1 MIHSSRVSVLIGL
14 MLLIGPAFLM
24 AGCVEAEPGSTG
36 DEIVRTS
43 HAPIRVFSDTE
54 LAELGFPGTGT
65 VDDPYRIENLNI
77 DSSASDSDGRTGLI
91 LAFTSKHVIVSDCM
105 ISNASSGVA
114 IPGSA
119 PGELYSS
126 QVVIYQSSNITLHS
140 CVVQS
145 SLKTSIYG
153 ISVASSSNLTIQG
166 TIISDT
172 TYALRAKSV
181 SNFTFSNNLVC
192 PVSNGLFFNGGDGL
206 KVDNNT
212 IEGAKEHGATVESV
226 NNVSINDNK
235 LLNYSGGY
243 NSHILAPIEI
253 SGSSDGE
260 IRRNLIDGSAN
271 SGIVLSNTVRYIV
284 DGNTITNSGNYGI
297 NLYGPAL
304 GGPHTI
310 SNNTVTSA
318 DYGIWAEG
326 DDTSVENNVI
336 ADIAQTGIYLKQ
348 SDDGRVV
355 GNTVTNAKS
364 GFELN
369 DCDRVTMTLNV
380 ISEPTERLGAIY
392 DKAVNSRIWLNA
404 FYDDRQTV
412 GDYSSGTSW
421 HFDGM
426 GNYWSFVSGTDN
438 NQDGIWDDPVNIIGT
453 SSVDEFPLASPIGP
467 PSNMTLTAIYDLPY
481 DTYEYV
487 ARFMFQE
494 PQWLIGGPI
503 DGFRYFRYSSQPTIG
518 GDAGPSG
525 LNLTDATVIPGI
537 NYTYQ
542 AWGFRGS
549 EQGVI
554 GSLYIT
560 LIDSTLPT
568 VNVISPWDDQLFTG
582 LPIQINWT
590 GSDDFRLGVHHY
602 MVGLSPGPYT
612 YVAGG
617 TTSFNITSIPDGQH
631 TFVVEAYDY
640 YGNMAYATVRI
651 IVDAVGPELIIS
663 SPEEAGAVRGEALL
677 KWTASDNGSAVALVQ
692 YRLNGG
698 PWINVTGNSLL
709 LTGLDEGLH
718 FVEMR
723 AHDLNGHNTT
733 KGISFHSDTGK
744 PWADITWPA
753 SDELINAS
761 SVWVTWIGGD
771 TTTRIATAEVSLD
784 RGAYISAA
792 HLDRH
797 LFSSLSDGTHAVS
810 VRVTDLAGNYHV
822 VNISFVIDTTPPLLS
837 ILLPGE
843 GSSHGVDVNVSWTG
857 SDITSG
863 LDRYE
868 ISIDGGEWQ
877 PRGKVASIELFG
889 LDLGQHVV
897 RVRAWDVAGNSGT
910 AERMFYVDLAGP
922 VVELS
927 HGSTVITNDWTFLV
941 EWTGSDDASGI
952 AYYLLRYDGAV
963 VYGGISLNCEVDIS
977 NTGEHLVE
985 IVAYDRAGKS
995 GSDSFVLIVDRSGPL
1010 VKMIEPEHN
1019 SLLSDGRVVVS
1030 WTGSD
1035 RLGGENDGVHH
1046 YEISVNGGPYRDIGR
1061 GTSVELELQDG
1072 KHIVRI
1078 KAFDMLGNERIS
1090 LVRFFI
1096 DTTAPEASILSPTEG
1111 GWCKGTVNVD
1121 AQGTDRQSS
1130 VVYQFR
1136 LDGGD
1141 WSSSGASGTMTYQSL
1156 SAGRHNVEVM
1166 VTDEAGHSNVASVSF
1181 TVDLTAPS
1189 VVDRIPQGES
1199 VSPYS
1204 AIKVTFSEAM
1214 DPASLQFAL
1223 TGVEVTVTMVGNV
1236 IVFAPSSPL
1245 LENTVYRATVSGSDL
1260 AGNKLSEAWSFATTS
1275 VSRVSGTVVGP
1286 DGQRISGA
1294 TVTLDSG
1301 ETAVTDGEGRF
1312 SFWATLGEHK
1322 VSVSMDGY
1330 GNGTS
1335 TITVGTGAAEVGEI
1349 KLSEKSSSV
1358 AGIGPEVMA
1367 AVAVVAIAVVAAGV
1381 LFLRRKP

>member
-24 AGCVEAEPGSTG
+24 AGCVEAEPGSMG
-36 DEIVRTS
+36 DEIVRTP
-43 HAPIRVFSDTE
+43 HAPIRVYNDTQ
-54 LAELGFPGTGT
+54 LHDLGFPGEGT
-65 VDDPYRIENLNI
+65 AEDPYRIENLNI
-77 DSSASDSDGRTGLI
+77 DSSAYDIWPGLI
-91 LAFTSKHVIVSDCM
+91 LAFTSKHVIVSNCS
-105 ISNASSGVA
+105 ISNATNGLMFNDGGKPADVFA
-114 IPGSA
+114 
-119 PGELYSS
+119 S
-126 QVVIYQSSNITLHS
+126 QVFVYKASNIMLSS

-145 SLKTSIYG
+145 TLSAGVGG
-153 ISVASSSNLTIQG
+153 IGVVSSSNMTVHD
-166 TIISDT
+166 TVISDT
-172 TYALRAKSV
+172 NSALKVKSV
-181 SNFTFSNNLVC
+181 TNFTFSNNLVR
-192 PVSNGLFFNGGDGL
+192 SGLDGLYFEGGNGLR
-206 KVDNNT
+206 VDNNT
-212 IEGAKEHGATVESV
+212 VNGALGYAVSVESV
-226 NNVSINDNK
+226 NNVSICDNT
-235 LLNYSGGY
+235 LLDYSGG
-243 NSHILAPIEI
+243 NSLIFAPIEI
-253 SGSSDGE
+253 SRSSDGE
-260 IRRNLIDGSAN
+260 IRRNLIDSSAH
-271 SGIVLSNTVRYIV
+271 SGIVLFDTEGYIV

-297 NLYGPAL
+297 YLDEPAL
-304 GGPHTI
+304 GGPHVI

-318 DYGIWAEG
+318 EYGIWAEG
-326 DDTSVENNVI
+326 DNTSVENNVI
-336 ADIAQTGIYLKQ
+336 TDISWLGIYLSN

-355 GNTVTNAKS
+355 GNTITNATR
-364 GFELN
+364 GFGLT
-369 DCDRVTMTLNV
+369 DCYRANMTMNV
-380 ISEPTERLGAIY
+380 ISEPAVLLGVIQGNAEG
-392 DKAVNSRIWLNA
+392 SRIWLNA
-404 FYDDRQTV
+404 FYHNSQSVID
-412 GDYSSGTSW
+412 SSGEISW
-421 HFDGM
+421 HFGGL
-426 GNYWSFVSGTDN
+426 GNYWSFVNGLNNADN
-438 NQDGIWDDPVNIIGT
+438 DRNGIWDNPVSILST
-453 SSVDEFPLASPIGP
+453 SSADEFPLTSPIGP
-467 PSNMTLTAIYDLPY
+467 PSNMTAIDDGNYGVLFHF
-481 DTYEYV
+481 E
-487 ARFMFQE
+487 R
-494 PQWLIGGPI
+494 PQWLIGEPITDMYFYRYDGYGVMGWPIGP
-503 DGFRYFRYSSQPTIG
+503 
-518 GDAGPSG
+518 AG
-525 LNLTDATVIPGI
+525 LTLRDQSVTPGI
-537 NYTYQ
+537 NYTYG
-542 AWGFRGS
+542 AYATRGS
-549 EQGVI
+549 ELGVVR
-554 GSLYIT
+554 SLNIT

-568 VNVISPWDDQLFTG
+568 VNVSSPRDGQSFTG
-582 LPIQINWT
+582 LPIQINWN
-590 GSDDFRLGVHHY
+590 GSDDFKLGVHHY
-602 MVGLSPGPYT
+602 MVGLSPDSYT
-612 YVAGG
+612 YVAGS

-663 SPEEAGAVRGEALL
+663 SPEEESAVRGEALL
-677 KWTASDNGSAVALVQ
+677 GWTVSDNGSAVALVQ

-698 PWINVTGNSLL
+698 PWINVTGNSLS
-709 LTGLDEGLH
+709 LTGLADGPH
-718 FVEMR
+718 SVELR
-723 AHDLNGHNTT
+723 AYDLNGHSTT
-733 KGISFHSDTGK
+733 RVIHFFSDTGK

-753 SDELINAS
+753 SNELINAS
-761 SVWVTWIGGD
+761 SVWVTWISDD
-771 TTTRIATAEVSLD
+771 TITKIATAEVSLD
-784 RGAYISAA
+784 GGAYISAA
-792 HLDRH
+792 YLDRH

-868 ISIDGGEWQ
+868 IRIDGGEWQ
-877 PRGKVASIELFG
+877 PRGKLASIELFG

-897 RVRAWDVAGNSGT
+897 RVRAWDVAGNSAT

-963 VYGGISLNCEVDIS
+963 VYGGTSLNYEVDIS

-1010 VKMIEPEHN
+1010 VRMIEPEHN
-1019 SLLSDGRVVVS
+1019 SLLSDSRVVVS

-1061 GTSVELELQDG
+1061 DTSAELELQDG

-1111 GWCKGTVNVD
+1111 GWCKGTVNVV

-1189 VVDRIPQGES
+1189 VVDRIPQGKS

-1204 AIKVTFSEAM
+1204 AIKMTFSEAM

-1223 TGVEVTVTMVGNV
+1223 TGVEGTVTMVGNV
-1236 IVFAPSSPL
+1236 MVFAPSSPL
-1245 LENTVYRATVSGSDL
+1245 LENTVYRATVSGADL
-1260 AGNKLSEAWSFATTS
+1260 AGNKLNETWSFATTS

-1358 AGIGPEVMA
+1358 AGIGSEVMA
-1367 AVAVVAIAVVAAGV
+1367 AVAVVAIAVVAVGV

>member
-1 MIHSSRVSVLIGL
+1 MV
-14 MLLIGPAFLM
+14 
-24 AGCVEAEPGSTG
+24 
-36 DEIVRTS
+36 
-43 HAPIRVFSDTE
+43 
-54 LAELGFPGTGT
+54 
-65 VDDPYRIENLNI
+65 
-77 DSSASDSDGRTGLI
+77 
-91 LAFTSKHVIVSDCM
+91 
-105 ISNASSGVA
+105 
-114 IPGSA
+114 
-119 PGELYSS
+119 
-126 QVVIYQSSNITLHS
+126 
-140 CVVQS
+140 
-145 SLKTSIYG
+145 
-153 ISVASSSNLTIQG
+153 
-166 TIISDT
+166 
-172 TYALRAKSV
+172 
-181 SNFTFSNNLVC
+181 
-192 PVSNGLFFNGGDGL
+192 
-206 KVDNNT
+206 
-212 IEGAKEHGATVESV
+212 
-226 NNVSINDNK
+226 
-235 LLNYSGGY
+235 
-243 NSHILAPIEI
+243 
-253 SGSSDGE
+253 
-260 IRRNLIDGSAN
+260 
-271 SGIVLSNTVRYIV
+271 
-284 DGNTITNSGNYGI
+284 GNTITN
-297 NLYGPAL
+297 A
-304 GGPHTI
+304 T
-310 SNNTVTSA
+310 
-318 DYGIWAEG
+318 
-326 DDTSVENNVI
+326 
-336 ADIAQTGIYLKQ
+336 
-348 SDDGRVV
+348 R
-355 GNTVTNAKS
+355 
-364 GFELN
+364 GFGLT
-369 DCDRVTMTLNV
+369 DCYRANMTMNV
-380 ISEPTERLGAIY
+380 ISEPAVLLGVIQGNAEG
-392 DKAVNSRIWLNA
+392 SRIWLNA
-404 FYDDRQTV
+404 FYHNSQSVID
-412 GDYSSGTSW
+412 SSGEISW
-421 HFDGM
+421 HFGGL
-426 GNYWSFVSGTDN
+426 GNYWSFVNGLNNADN
-438 NQDGIWDDPVNIIGT
+438 DRNGIWDNPVSILST
-453 SSVDEFPLASPIGP
+453 SSADEFPLTSPIGP
-467 PSNMTLTAIYDLPY
+467 PSNMTAIDDGNYGVLFHF
-481 DTYEYV
+481 E
-487 ARFMFQE
+487 R
-494 PQWLIGGPI
+494 PQWLIGEPITDMYFYRYDGYGVMGWPIGP
-503 DGFRYFRYSSQPTIG
+503 
-518 GDAGPSG
+518 AG
-525 LNLTDATVIPGI
+525 LTLRDQSVTPGI
-537 NYTYQ
+537 NYTYG
-542 AWGFRGS
+542 AYATRGS
-549 EQGVI
+549 ELGVVR
-554 GSLYIT
+554 SLNIT

-568 VNVISPWDDQLFTG
+568 VNVSSPRDGQSFTG
-582 LPIQINWT
+582 LPIQINWN
-590 GSDDFRLGVHHY
+590 GSDDFKLGVHHY
-602 MVGLSPGPYT
+602 MVGLSPDSYT
-612 YVAGG
+612 YVAGS

-663 SPEEAGAVRGEALL
+663 SPEEESAVRGEALL
-677 KWTASDNGSAVALVQ
+677 GWTVSDNGSAVALVQ

-698 PWINVTGNSLL
+698 PWINVTGNSLS
-709 LTGLDEGLH
+709 LTGLADGPH
-718 FVEMR
+718 SVELR
-723 AHDLNGHNTT
+723 AYDLNGHSTT
-733 KGISFHSDTGK
+733 RVIHFFSDTGK

-753 SDELINAS
+753 SNELINAS
-761 SVWVTWIGGD
+761 SVWVTWISDD
-771 TTTRIATAEVSLD
+771 TTTKIATAEVSLD
-784 RGAYISAA
+784 GGAYISAA
-792 HLDRH
+792 YLDRH

-877 PRGKVASIELFG
+877 PRGKVASIELFD

-963 VYGGISLNCEVDIS
+963 VYGGTSLNYEVDIS

-985 IVAYDRAGKS
+985 VVAYDRAGKS

-1035 RLGGENDGVHH
+1035 RLGGENNGVHH
-1046 YEISVNGGPYRDIGR
+1046 YELSVNGGPYRDVGR
-1061 GTSVELELQDG
+1061 DTSVELELQDG

-1111 GWCKGTVNVD
+1111 GWCKGTVNVV

-1141 WSSSGASGTMTYQSL
+1141 WYSSGASGTMTYQSL

-1166 VTDEAGHSNVASVSF
+1166 VTDEAGHSNIASVSF
-1181 TVDLTAPS
+1181 IVDLTAPS
-1189 VVDRIPQGES
+1189 VVDRIPQGKS

-1223 TGVEVTVTMVGNV
+1223 TGVEGTVTMVGNV
-1236 IVFAPSSPL
+1236 MVFTPSSPL

-1260 AGNKLSEAWSFATTS
+1260 AGNKLNETWSFATTP

-1358 AGIGPEVMA
+1358 AGIGSEVMA